1 MGESS
6 LVAQRASKS
15 TQFFYGF
22 GSISVGIKN
31 NLLGSFLLIYYNQV
45 LGMDAMTVSIAF
57 FIALM
62 IDAISDPL
70 IGIWSDRTQTKYG
83 RRHPFLYFS
92 IIPFALSYYYIIA
105 GPEPGDPNL
114 FWKLV
119 GLLFVL
125 RISMTLFEVLVQR
138 WLQNF
143 LRTTIKEITWQHL
156 E

>member
-92 IIPFALSYYYIIA
+92 ITLNLLTFIDGVIISFSIV
-105 GPEPGDPNL
+105 NSSS
-114 FWKLV
+114 
-119 GLLFVL
+119 
-125 RISMTLFEVLVQR
+125 IST
-138 WLQNF
+138 
-143 LRTTIKEITWQHL
+143 
-156 E
+156 

>member
-92 IIPFALSYYYIIA
+92 IIPFCPFLLLYYRWA
-105 GPEPGDPNL
+105 RTRRP
-114 FWKLV
+114 K
-119 GLLFVL
+119 FVL
-125 RISMTLFEVLVQR
+125 EASGFVVCFT
-138 WLQNF
+138 
-143 LRTTIKEITWQHL
+143 HL
-156 E
+156 NDSL